1 MSQYKEAPTGSP
13 EQETATPAPDAGT
26 AHDLAPAT
34 ETQQLQAELEKLRAE
49 SAENLDRF
57 LRAKAEV
64 ENVRKRGEADIS
76 TARKYAIERFAS
88 EIVAVRDSLE
98 LARMV
103 ELPKDT
109 NPAVQKMHE
118 GLDLTLKLLDGIFQ
132 KFGLTLLDPQ
142 GQKFDPERHQAIS
155 MVDSVEVPPYHV
167 VNVVQKGF
175 LLNER
180 LLRPAMVV
188 VARAAAAR
196 ATTTM
201 AGRSNRSFSRN
212 PFWTT
217 FTTWYGGTSTESTM
231 LMARWRSG
239 ANFCPCG
246 ASRGRPNF

>member
-26 AHDLAPAT
+26 AHDLEPAT

-76 TARKYAIERFAS
+76 TARKYAIERFAAG
-88 EIVAVRDSLE
+88 IVAVRDSLE

-103 ELPKDT
+103 ELPKDS

-142 GQKFDPERHQAIS
+142 GQKFDPEQHQAIS
-155 MVDSVEVPPYHV
+155 MVDSAEVPPNHV
-167 VNVVQKGF
+167 VTVVQKGF
-175 LLNER
+175 LLNDR

-188 VARAAAAR
+188 VARAAAAPEKP
-196 ATTTM
+196 
-201 AGRSNRSFSRN
+201 AGQ
-212 PFWTT
+212 
-217 FTTWYGGTSTESTM
+217 
-231 LMARWRSG
+231 A
-239 ANFCPCG
+239 
-246 ASRGRPNF
+246 